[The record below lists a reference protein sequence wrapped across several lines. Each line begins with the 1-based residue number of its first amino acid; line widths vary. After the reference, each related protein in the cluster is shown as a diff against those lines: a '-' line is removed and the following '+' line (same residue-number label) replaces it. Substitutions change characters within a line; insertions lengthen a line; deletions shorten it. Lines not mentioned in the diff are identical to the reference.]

1 MLFQSYQIPGP
12 GALVNPTPT
21 RILWQSSTPITRY
34 PAYNA
39 AIVAHAA
46 KVLGPQVEVTVRG
59 TVRPTFGSYTRAA
72 FFLKS
77 SDILD
82 SIVAAADEGFDG
94 VGIGCFLDPVLY
106 ELREIVDIPVLG
118 LAESG
123 MHMACML
130 GRRFAVLSHS
140 EVLNVKV
147 YDDLVRR
154 YGLDSRCSGMGA
166 VDLSMDKLEKAITGD
181 AAPAMALVREA
192 ATALVAQGAEV
203 IVPGCGLLNL
213 LCVQQ
218 GLNQVEGATVLDV
231 TGALLKM
238 TEAMITLKRVSGTG
252 VSTRGYYGRPA
263 PDDVRKTL
271 ASFGR
276 GKVLPAADTPLKGV
290 A

>member
-1 MLFQSYQIPGP
+1 MNQAPM
-12 GALVNPTPT
+12 

-46 KVLGPQVEVTVRG
+46 KVLGPQVEVVVRG
-59 TVRPTFGSYTRAA
+59 TLRPTFGTYTRAA

-82 SIVAAADEGFDG
+82 SVVAAADEGFDG
-94 VGIGCFLDPVLY
+94 AGIGCFLDPILH
-106 ELREIVDIPVLG
+106 ELREIVDIPVQG
-118 LAESG
+118 LAETG

-140 EVLNVKV
+140 EALNVKV

-154 YGLDSRCSGMGA
+154 YGLEGQCSGMRA

-181 AAPAMALVREA
+181 AAPAIALVREA
-192 ATALVAQGAEV
+192 AAALVAEGAEV

-218 GLNQVEGATVLDV
+218 GLNQVDGATVLDV

-238 TEAMITLKRVSGTG
+238 TETMVTLKRVSGTG
-252 VSTRGYYGRPA
+252 VARTGYYQRPA

-271 ASFGR
+271 DSFGR
-276 GKVLPAADTPLKGV
+276 GKVLAPVPAAALKAV

>member
-1 MLFQSYQIPGP
+1 
-12 GALVNPTPT
+12 
-21 RILWQSSTPITRY
+21 
-34 PAYNA
+34 
-39 AIVAHAA
+39 
-46 KVLGPQVEVTVRG
+46 
-59 TVRPTFGSYTRAA
+59 
-72 FFLKS
+72 
-77 SDILD
+77 
-82 SIVAAADEGFDG
+82 
-94 VGIGCFLDPVLY
+94 
-106 ELREIVDIPVLG
+106 
-118 LAESG
+118 
-123 MHMACML
+123 
-130 GRRFAVLSHS
+130 
-140 EVLNVKV
+140 
-147 YDDLVRR
+147 
-154 YGLDSRCSGMGA
+154 
-166 VDLSMDKLEKAITGD
+166 
-181 AAPAMALVREA
+181 MALVREA